1 MWVCPDCNQLVPE
14 PMKGKRCPKGHGLFD
29 RRIFGATSEQ
39 TFGRAFLSALL
50 TAAIFMILLIAFFDA
65 FLARNAAVGL
75 SGMAIFLFVYLGV
88 AAFLRGRHWKRQGG
102 PVARL
107 VPRANGMAAGYL
119 AAAAALLIVGF
130 IANAVH
136 PT

>member
-1 MWVCPDCNQLVPE
+1 VWICPECNQVVPE

-29 RRIFGATSEQ
+29 RRIFGSTSEQ

-50 TAAIFMILLIAFFDA
+50 TAAILMILLIAFFDA

-75 SGMAIFLFVYLGV
+75 SGMAIFLFVYLGI
-88 AAFLRGRHWKRQGG
+88 AAFLRGRHWNNQGG
-102 PVARL
+102 SVTRL

-119 AAAAALLIVGF
+119 TAVAALLIVGF
-130 IANAVH
+130 IANGLR
-136 PT
+136 